1 MVFLGSLLYLLTCV
15 TYFTISVSLALLCAY
30 TRQNWQ
36 NGKIAAKG
44 TFFTR
49 QNSGKIA
56 AKRGR
61 ADDGIVESA
70 PSMCLGTVFR
80 GFCMRRG
87 RRRHY
92 RHHLRG
98 QVVGYGLKITG
109 NQQLGPLHAG

>member
-1 MVFLGSLLYLLTCV
+1 MVFLGSLLYLLACV

-80 GFCMRRG
+80 GFCMRG
-87 RRRHY
+87 
-92 RHHLRG
+92 G
-98 QVVGYGLKITG
+98 DVGITDTIY
-109 NQQLGPLHAG
+109 AGSWWGMA